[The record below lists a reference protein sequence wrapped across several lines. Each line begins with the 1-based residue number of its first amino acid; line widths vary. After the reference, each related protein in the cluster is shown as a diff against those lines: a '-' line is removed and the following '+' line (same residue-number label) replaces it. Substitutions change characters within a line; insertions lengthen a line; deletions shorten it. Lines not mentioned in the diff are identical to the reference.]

1 MFNYI
6 DSSKKELMLHGNS
19 DFPIAFYIDKYNG
32 NSYPLHWHNEF
43 EFAYVT
49 EGEICASIDGKEI
62 ELIEGQGVFINSKSL
77 HSYSSKKNLY
87 SEMPNILFA
96 PIFLADGEYSAIYQK
111 YVKPFTLS
119 SFSYIKI
126 DGNTEWQKKI
136 LFFASQIIHLFY
148 SQKYGYEMKIR
159 NLACEI
165 FYEIYINTAISPIK
179 QFNQRDYERCR
190 KMIEFISNHYHEKLF
205 IKDIAKSVN
214 ISNRECL
221 RCFKKIV
228 DTSPMKIVE
237 VYRIR
242 KAKYFLCNTDLS
254 ISEIGALCGY
264 QDQSYF
270 TKIFSS
276 AELLSP
282 GKFRVKYKSHKCL

>member
-1 MFNYI
+1 MLDQI
-6 DSSKKELMLHGNS
+6 DSSKKELALHGNS
-19 DFPIAFYIDKYNG
+19 DFPLAVYIDKYEGNG
-32 NSYPLHWHNEF
+32 YPLHWHNEF

-49 EGEICASIDGKEI
+49 DGEICATVDEKEI
-62 ELIEGQGVFINSKSL
+62 VLTEGQGIFINSKML
-77 HSYSSKKNLY
+77 HSYCGKKNVY
-87 SEMPNILFA
+87 SEMPNILFS
-96 PIFLADGEYSAIYQK
+96 PMFLADSEYSAIYQK
-111 YVKPFTLS
+111 YVMPFTQS

-126 DGNTEWQKKI
+126 DSKTEWQKQI
-136 LFFASQIIHLFY
+136 LFFAAQIISLFY
-148 SQKYGYEMKIR
+148 SKKYGYEMKIR

-165 FYEIYINTAISPIK
+165 FYEICANNSVLPVK
-179 QFNQRDYERCR
+179 QSDQRDYERCR
-190 KMIEFISNHYHEKLF
+190 KMIAFISDHFHEKIL
-205 IKDIAKSVN
+205 IKDIASSVN
-214 ISNRECL
+214 VSNRECL

-237 VYRIR
+237 EYRIN

-276 AELLSP
+276 IELVSP
-282 GKFRVKYKSHKCL
+282 GKFRSKYQAD